1 MSKTPNRWIGL
12 LFISLAISIV
22 IIDGTIVNT
31 IFPSVI
37 ADLQLSSTEVQWVN
51 ESYVLVFASLLLVF
65 GSIGDRIGRRRLLII
80 GILIFTAA
88 SVWAGFSTDASTMI
102 IARIAQGVG
111 GAMVLPTTLSLVNA
125 TFQGKERGIAFAVW
139 GSTIGGMVAVGP
151 VLGGWLATDF
161 DWRWAFNINAPLG
174 LIIIIGLLIFATE
187 SKQEQREGRID
198 WVGAGIS
205 VIMFSTLVFGL
216 IEGRAY
222 GWWTVNPGSSFAIGD
237 FKWPETGISVVPVSL
252 AIFVVATIGFIL
264 WERSRE
270 KAQKNVIL
278 DLRLFSISSFRN
290 GSIAAGIISMGEF
303 GLLFAI
309 PLWLQ
314 NVQGLNAISS
324 GLVLLWLAGG
334 AFLASGVGGALSGK
348 LAPANAV
355 RIGVLLELIAV
366 AGIAFIASTD
376 GGWQGIAPFL
386 AIYGIGIGLATAQLT
401 GVIMVDV
408 PMEKTGQ
415 ASGSQS
421 TVRQI
426 GSALGIAVLGT
437 VLFSSSQ
444 AAIETR
450 IVNLPSLAVLDETAR
465 VDLATTIAKPVSDSS
480 GGAIVA
486 IPEYL
491 TSQGVPE
498 NVANDITL
506 AAANGFT
513 DGMKATGW
521 AAAFFLL
528 LGLAST
534 FNLGTKSK
542 LVEVAAK
549 PRAKAAPK
557 AKAEPTDKAAPKA
570 APKAAAKAKPKTKA
584 DAE

>member
-12 LFISLAISIV
+12 LFISLAISLV

-31 IFPSVI
+31 IFPAVI
-37 ADLQLSSTEVQWVN
+37 ADLRLSSTEVQWVQ
-51 ESYVLVFASLLLVF
+51 ESYVLVFAALLLVW
-65 GSIGDRIGRRRLLII
+65 GTIGDRIGRRKLLII
-80 GILIFTAA
+80 GIFIFTLA
-88 SVWAGFSTDASTMI
+88 SIWAGFSTDASSMI
-102 IARIAQGVG
+102 LARIAQGVG

-187 SKQEQREGRID
+187 SKQAQREGRID

-222 GWWTVNPGSSFAIGD
+222 GWWNVNPANQFAIGD
-237 FKWPETGISVVPVSL
+237 FKWPTTGISVIPVSL
-252 AIFVVATIGFIL
+252 AIFVISTVLFVL

-278 DLRLFSISSFRN
+278 DLGLFSIASFRN

-314 NVQGLNAISS
+314 NVQGLSAISS

-334 AFLASGVGGALSGK
+334 AFLASAVGGALSGK
-348 LAPANAV
+348 LSATNAV
-355 RIGVLLELIAV
+355 RIGVFLELIAV
-366 AGIAFIASTD
+366 AGIAFIASTS

-437 VLFSSSQ
+437 VLFTSTQ
-444 AAIETR
+444 ASIETR
-450 IVNLPSLAVLDETAR
+450 IVNLPGLSV
-465 VDLATTIAKPVSDSS
+465 VDAPTRQIIAEQIAGPVADSA
-480 GGAIVA
+480 GAAIIA
-486 IPEYL
+486 IPQFL
-491 TSQGVPE
+491 TSQGMPQD
-498 NVANDITL
+498 VANQVTV
-506 AAANGFT
+506 AAADGFT

-534 FNLGTKSK
+534 YNLGTKSK
-542 LVEVAAK
+542 EVAGVRK
-549 PRAKAAPK
+549 TR
-557 AKAEPTDKAAPKA
+557 
-570 APKAAAKAKPKTKA
+570 AKAKPEVKA